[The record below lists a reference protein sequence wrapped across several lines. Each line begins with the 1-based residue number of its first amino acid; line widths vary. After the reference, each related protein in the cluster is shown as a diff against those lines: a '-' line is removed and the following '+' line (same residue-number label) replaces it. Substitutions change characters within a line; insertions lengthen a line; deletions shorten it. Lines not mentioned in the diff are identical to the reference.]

1 VYTGTHDNNT
11 VRGWFENE
19 TTPQDKQ
26 RLFLYLGSKVPAEQ
40 LHKALI
46 RLAMMSVA
54 NTVIIPMQDILGLG
68 EEARMNR
75 PSTTMGNWGWRL
87 LPNQLTSSHAE
98 MLLELTYTY
107 GRALGNTSTINQLYS
122 ITDCQ

>member
-11 VRGWFENE
+11 VKGWFENE
-19 TTPQDKQ
+19 TTPQDRQ
-26 RLFLYLGSKVPAEQ
+26 RLFRYLGSKVSVGQ
-40 LHKALI
+40 LPKKLI

-54 NTVIIPMQDILGLG
+54 NTVIIPMQDIIGLG

-75 PSTTMGNWGWRL
+75 PSITQGNWEWRL
-87 LPNQLTSSHAE
+87 LPDHLTSSHAE

-107 GRALGNTSTINQLYS
+107 GRSSENTPHQI
-122 ITDCQ
+122 